1 MTSAEAIAIASKT
14 LAELTGPDGDVPVT
28 AFMVEL
34 LIRLKV
40 LKVDDY
46 DGPNGK
52 DRPTDS

>member
-14 LAELTGPDGDVPVT
+14 LAELQSPEGEVPIS

-52 DRPTDS
+52 NRPTDS